1 MIKMKISEKEL
12 KKIVRECIM
21 ESISN
26 NNSLSD
32 DVIIDDMDTHLMRLK
47 HEYTFVEWCISEL
60 YPRFREIILEVLSKC
75 GISYSNITYDKYDDN
90 VYMLIF
96 NNCDV
101 NIQQFINATNSSV
114 EDYDFSDASQIIKYL
129 RYDGGSELEW
139 LIKDECKVVRE
150 FSIYDISFSDDC
162 KTCAIYIKLPFNIKN

>member
-12 KKIVRECIM
+12 RRIIRESIM
-21 ESISN
+21 ENMS

-47 HEYTFVEWCISEL
+47 EECDFVNSCISEL

-75 GISYSNITYDKYDDN
+75 GISYSNISYDKYDDN

-101 NIQQFINATNSSV
+101 NIQQFINATNSNV
-114 EDYDFSDASQIIKYL
+114 EDYDFSDFSQIVKFL
-129 RYDGGSELEW
+129 HYDGGSELEW
-139 LIKDECKVVRE
+139 YLKDECKVVRE
-150 FSIYDISFSDDC
+150 FSIYDISFSEDC
-162 KTCAIYIKLPFNIKN
+162 KTCTISIKLPFNIKD